1 MVVWCKKK
9 WILRLKLVDA
19 SKGCNLIHRV
29 RQDTIED
36 MNVDLETNIL
46 EYTLNQEMNIYL
58 ADLQTIE
65 DDDNIIAYDIAMKE
79 SFDD

>member
-1 MVVWCKKK
+1 MVTEDTRWV
-9 WILRLKLVDA
+9 LRLKLVDA
-19 SKGCNLIHRV
+19 SKGCNLTHRI
-29 RQDTIED
+29 REDTIED
-36 MNVDLETNIL
+36 MNVDLETNLL